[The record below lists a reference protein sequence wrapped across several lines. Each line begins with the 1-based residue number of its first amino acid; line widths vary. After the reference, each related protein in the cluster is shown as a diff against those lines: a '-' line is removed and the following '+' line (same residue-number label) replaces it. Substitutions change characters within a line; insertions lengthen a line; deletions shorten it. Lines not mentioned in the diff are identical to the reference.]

1 MQVLVLVC
9 FNAVLLMPLWV
20 HCLRIVASR
29 ALINNPDGSGEQKS
43 SELLLQIDPMVVNCI
58 LQKDFLLLKYFF
70 ISIPLIS
77 LQFECSYWNCII

>member
-1 MQVLVLVC
+1 
-9 FNAVLLMPLWV
+9 MPLWV

-58 LQKDFLLLKYFF
+58 LQKDFFA
-70 ISIPLIS
+70 
-77 LQFECSYWNCII
+77 